1 MDIHLPNKNEL
12 SLYHVFDVLL
22 VHLTLQ
28 NYFEVSSIFCLRR
41 VCQLTKQLIDTDAIW
56 MHLVKTWGIPTS
68 PWAKLAH
75 PCLSKL
81 ALFRDYCYLER
92 HVFVNPQRPIESR
105 YNQAYACQVKRI
117 GFRPNCVFI
126 EFCVRGDMSLGTL
139 QSPTCSRL
147 DYVVRDNIVHRKRPD
162 RVIFVV
168 FWWTNE
174 TRRVLVLRNWIQ
186 SINWKRTLFSIWI
199 GRVYH
204 RVVVY
209 HQSSILQDKSI
220 DASIHHSQYYE
231 CQHQIRSVFVDISLL
246 VGVHVCRMML
256 LSFLLSLLVLGSRSF
271 SVYRKC

>member
-162 RVIFVV
+162 RVILLYSDERTRHEGFL
-168 FWWTNE
+168 FYEIEFNRLIGSELYFQYGSGGYTTELLCTINRRFCKTNRLMHLS
-174 TRRVLVLRNWIQ
+174 T
-186 SINWKRTLFSIWI
+186 
-199 GRVYH
+199 
-204 RVVVY
+204 
-209 HQSSILQDKSI
+209 
-220 DASIHHSQYYE
+220 
-231 CQHQIRSVFVDISLL
+231 IRSTTNANT
-246 VGVHVCRMML
+246 
-256 LSFLLSLLVLGSRSF
+256 
-271 SVYRKC
+271 K